1 MVIAKCGHAGCT
13 CLPTPETNYCC
24 QHCEGV
30 QETGAPEEVG
40 CGCGHIGCDPASLPA
55 PAESA
60 TETITLENEQL
71 ATA

>member
-1 MVIAKCGHAGCT
+1 MAIAKCAHAGCT

-30 QETGAPEEVG
+30 QETGAPEDVG

-55 PAESA
+55 GDGVA
-60 TETITLENEQL
+60 TIGLENEQL
-71 ATA
+71 VNA